1 MATENHADIDGYV
14 DGELDTAGAEQVE
27 QHLAGCESCREE
39 VNALRELQSFL
50 QEVPAE
56 ALLDGPPDDADLL
69 LQRTL
74 RQVRK
79 ESAAA
84 GSSRGRVAA
93 VASIAAV
100 AAVAA
105 VVGGVLIGRNS
116 VDDQPIA
123 GPEPTPTAS
132 ATAVPG
138 TRFAS
143 SVDARTG
150 ARLTVRVEPAAGF
163 VRVNVAVTGLPAN
176 EPCRLVVVG
185 KDGHRETAGSWL
197 VSEKGAAN
205 GTTLDGTALIDPD
218 DVAAVLIENTAGQ
231 QFVRTAV

>member
-1 MATENHADIDGYV
+1 MATEHADIDGYV

-27 QHLAGCESCREE
+27 RHLAGCESCREE

-56 ALLDGPPDDADLL
+56 ALLDGPPEDADLL

-79 ESAAA
+79 ESATAA
-84 GSSRGRVAA
+84 PGRGRVAA

-105 VVGGVLIGRNS
+105 VAGGVLIGRNT

-123 GPEPTPTAS
+123 GPEPTPPSAS
-132 ATAVPG
+132 ASVVPG

-176 EPCRLVVVG
+176 EPCRLVVIG

-218 DVAAVLIENTAGQ
+218 DVAAVLIENTSGQ
-231 QFVRTAV
+231 QFVKTAV

>member
-1 MATENHADIDGYV
+1 MGTEHADIDGYV

-39 VNALRELQSFL
+39 VSALRELQSFL

-69 LQRTL
+69 LHRTL

-84 GSSRGRVAA
+84 GGGTGRGTVAA
-93 VASIAAV
+93 IAAV

-105 VVGGVLIGRNS
+105 VFGGVVIGRNTG
-116 VDDQPIA
+116 DEQPVA

-132 ATAVPG
+132 STAVPG
-138 TRFAS
+138 TKFAS
-143 SVDARTG
+143 SVDPQTG
-150 ARLTVRVEPAAGF
+150 ARLTARVEPASGF

-176 EPCRLVVVG
+176 EPCRLVVIG
-185 KDGHRETAGSWL
+185 KDGRREIAGSWM

-205 GTTLDGTALIDPD
+205 GTTLDGNALIDPA
-218 DVAAVLIENTAGQ
+218 DVTAVVIENTSGK
-231 QFVRTAV
+231 QFVKTQI

>member
-1 MATENHADIDGYV
+1 MATEHADIDGYV

-27 QHLAGCESCREE
+27 RHLAGCASCREE

-56 ALLDGPPDDADLL
+56 ALLDGPPEDADLL

-79 ESAAA
+79 ESAATA
-84 GSSRGRVAA
+84 PGRGRVAA
-93 VASIAAV
+93 VASIATV

-105 VVGGVLIGRNS
+105 VVGGVLIGRNT
-116 VDDQPIA
+116 VDDPPIA
-123 GPEPTPTAS
+123 GPEPTTPSAS
-132 ATAVPG
+132 AVPG

-218 DVAAVLIENTAGQ
+218 DVAAVLIENTSGQ
-231 QFVRTAV
+231 QFVKTTI

>member
-1 MATENHADIDGYV
+1 MATEHADIDGYV

-39 VNALRELQSFL
+39 VDALLELQSFL

-84 GSSRGRVAA
+84 GPGRGRVAA
-93 VASIAAV
+93 IASIAAV

-116 VDDQPIA
+116 VDDQPVA
-123 GPEPTPTAS
+123 GPEPTPSAS
-132 ATAVPG
+132 AVPG

-143 SVDARTG
+143 SVDPRTG

-218 DVAAVLIENTAGQ
+218 DVAAVLIENTSGQ
-231 QFVRTAV
+231 QFVKTAV

>member
-1 MATENHADIDGYV
+1 MATEHADIDGYV

-27 QHLAGCESCREE
+27 QHLAGCASCREE

-56 ALLDGPPDDADLL
+56 ALLDGPPEDADLL

-79 ESAAA
+79 ESATP
-84 GSSRGRVAA
+84 GRGRVA
-93 VASIAAV
+93 VIASIAAV

-105 VVGGVLIGRNS
+105 VVGGVLIGRNT
-116 VDDQPIA
+116 VDNPPIA

-132 ATAVPG
+132 AVPG

-185 KDGHRETAGSWL
+185 KDGRRETAGSWL

-205 GTTLDGTALIDPD
+205 GTTLDGTALIDPA
-218 DVAAVLIENTAGQ
+218 DVAAVLIENTSGQ
-231 QFVRTAV
+231 QFVKTAV